1 MGSFTQF
8 FCVIFNAISIS
19 EYPSLSFS
27 CGPRSHIFVYCN
39 TSTFSTFRLLSHF
52 NFPFFICHILSLNL
66 RFHFSTLL
74 NNFYIVV
81 RRRRME
87 KCKKVFSVLN
97 VVSFV
102 KISVRNSVF
111 HSHNTFLQL
120 ACQWKRVKKTML
132 IVHDILFE
140 CTKYSNS
147 HNETSKM
154 FNMINF

>member
-102 KISVRNSVF
+102 KRYICSEFGFSLPQHVS
-111 HSHNTFLQL
+111 STGML
-120 ACQWKRVKKTML
+120 VKKSQ
-132 IVHDILFE
+132 E
-140 CTKYSNS
+140 NNAYSA
-147 HNETSKM
+147 
-154 FNMINF
+154 

>member
-1 MGSFTQF
+1 MFLCLSMEGNNSNDMHLCSIEQLQWTYYTKVLFYSKCRHNVKRHRQRRSLGSFTQF

-27 CGPRSHIFVYCN
+27 CCPRLHTFVFVILPH
-39 TSTFSTFRLLSHF
+39 SLFFKLPSHF
-52 NFPFFICHILSLNL
+52 NFPFIFHILSLNL

-102 KISVRNSVF
+102 KR
-111 HSHNTFLQL
+111 
-120 ACQWKRVKKTML
+120 
-132 IVHDILFE
+132 
-140 CTKYSNS
+140 
-147 HNETSKM
+147 
-154 FNMINF
+154 